1 MKRSLVV
8 LAAASALLVSC
19 GGDDDDGGGGE
30 AAGDYCDALAAV
42 KAASDEAAPTLEDGE
57 ATPAETEEAFTLIQ
71 GTFEDWS
78 AAAPEEI
85 AEDVERVVNATDQF
99 VDALAA
105 VDFDVLQLDEEA
117 LTLLDE
123 PETTEAQDRINAY
136 GEEQCGITLGD
147 EG

>member
-1 MKRSLVV
+1 VRRHLV
-8 LAAASALLVSC
+8 LFAAASALLVSC

-42 KAASDEAAPTLEDGE
+42 KAASDEAAPTMEDGE

-71 GTFEDWS
+71 GTFEDWE

-85 AEDVERVVNATDQF
+85 ADDVELIVDTTDQF

-105 VDFDVLQLDEEA
+105 VDFDVLQLDEE
-117 LTLLDE
+117 TMVLLSD
-123 PETTEAQDRINAY
+123 PETTEAQERVNVY
-136 GEEQCGITLGD
+136 GQEQCGITIN
-147 EG
+147 EQ